1 LRARKEPTANRAT
14 KSTAHWATEGSA
26 PAIVRRLPTDYPS
39 GVERA
44 RLLRL
49 MMLARVT
56 EQRARLFLDRE
67 AGAEPAARWRDAIGA
82 GTAAALGPH
91 DRLIAPG
98 RYLAAHVGRRSEGSI
113 GGGSAAVELL
123 PIAVGA
129 ALAIAE
135 RGSGGVVVTLLDE
148 GAAAG
153 ERWSESLE
161 VASAR
166 RLPLVLVVEVAEAS
180 AGASPASAPTP
191 PPRPRL
197 AEAVDAADPEAVLA
211 AVRAAVERARSGGGP
226 AVLACVTPG
235 AATVV
240 RGARGAAIHDPIELY
255 ARRLFGAGVPRREI
269 DAVLQG
275 AEDEV
280 VA

>member
-1 LRARKEPTANRAT
+1 LRARKEPTATRAT
-14 KSTAHWATEGSA
+14 KSTATRATKGTA
-26 PAIVRRLPTDYPS
+26 QAIVARLPTDCLS
-39 GVERA
+39 GAERA
-44 RLLRL
+44 QLLRL

-82 GTAAALGPH
+82 GTAAALGAH

-113 GGGSAAVELL
+113 GGRSAAVDLL

-148 GAAAG
+148 GAMAG

-161 VASAR
+161 VATAR
-166 RLPLVLVVEVAEAS
+166 RLPLVLVIEVAEAS
-180 AGASPASAPTP
+180 AGASPTSTPTP
-191 PPRPRL
+191 PPRPQL
-197 AEAVDAADPEAVLA
+197 GEAVDAADPEVVLA
-211 AVRAAVERARSGGGP
+211 AVRAAVQRARRGDGP

-235 AATVV
+235 AVTVV

>member
-1 LRARKEPTANRAT
+1 MRARKEPTATRAT
-14 KSTAHWATEGSA
+14 KSTATRATKSTA
-26 PAIVRRLPTDYPS
+26 QAIVARLPTDCLS
-39 GVERA
+39 GAERA
-44 RLLRL
+44 QLLRL

-82 GTAAALGPH
+82 GTAAALGAH

-113 GGGSAAVELL
+113 GGRSAAVDLL

-148 GAAAG
+148 GAMAG

-161 VASAR
+161 VAIAR
-166 RLPLVLVVEVAEAS
+166 RLPLVLVVEVAA
-180 AGASPASAPTP
+180 ATTGASPTSTPT

-197 AEAVDAADPEAVLA
+197 GEPVDAADPEAILA
-211 AVRAAVERARSGGGP
+211 AVRAAVELARRGDGP
-226 AVLACVTPG
+226 AVLACVAP
-235 AATVV
+235 AAVSVV
-240 RGARGAAIHDPIELY
+240 RDAREAAIHDPIELY

-269 DAVLQG
+269 DAVLQDAEEEVG
-275 AEDEV
+275 A
-280 VA
+280 